1 MTSHRILTLQDCHR
15 NRQENGELECAQT
28 TGTHNFLQT
37 SPSPHHKGSHFCSV
51 EDQAASFAGRR
62 PTTSGPNSSK
72 KCCVC
77 SFPPKLLKY
86 IQKYVEIYIY
96 IYMYS
101 FIHLNVYIIYSYL
114 KICIHLYIYIYI
126 SICVCVCVCTRVACQ
141 QPAKVITIIIIIIL
155 TIMNTEICIYIYI

>member
-1 MTSHRILTLQDCHR
+1 MLTLQDCHR

-96 IYMYS
+96 IHVFIYS
-101 FIHLNVYIIYSYL
+101 FKCIYYIFIFKNMYTS
-114 KICIHLYIYIYI
+114 IYIYIYI
-126 SICVCVCVCTRVACQ
+126 SICVCVRVHPRCVSTAR
-141 QPAKVITIIIIIIL
+141 KS
-155 TIMNTEICIYIYI
+155 NNNNRRKFK

>member
-1 MTSHRILTLQDCHR
+1 MTSHRILTLQDCHH
-15 NRQENGELECAQT
+15 NRQENGELECAQI

-96 IYMYS
+96 IHVFIYS
-101 FIHLNVYIIYSYL
+101 FKCIYHIFIFINMYT
-114 KICIHLYIYIYI
+114 YIYIYI
-126 SICVCVCVCTRVACQ
+126 YMCVCVCTRVACQ
-141 QPAKVITIIIIIIL
+141 QPAKVITIIILIIL
-155 TIMNTEICIYIYI
+155 TIMNTEICMYIYNGIC

>member
-96 IYMYS
+96 IHVFIYS
-101 FIHLNVYIIYSYL
+101 FKCIYYIFIFKNMYTSIYIY
-114 KICIHLYIYIYI
+114 LYIYM
-126 SICVCVCVCTRVACQ
+126 CVCACAPALRVNSPQ
-141 QPAKVITIIIIIIL
+141 K
-155 TIMNTEICIYIYI
+155 

>member
-15 NRQENGELECAQT
+15 NRQENGKLECAQT

-86 IQKYVEIYIY
+86 IQKYVDIY

-114 KICIHLYIYIYI
+114 KICIHLYIYIFIYLY
-126 SICVCVCVCTRVACQ
+126 VCVRVHPRCVSTAR
-141 QPAKVITIIIIIIL
+141 KSNNNNNN
-155 TIMNTEICIYIYI
+155 NTNNNEHRNMYIYI